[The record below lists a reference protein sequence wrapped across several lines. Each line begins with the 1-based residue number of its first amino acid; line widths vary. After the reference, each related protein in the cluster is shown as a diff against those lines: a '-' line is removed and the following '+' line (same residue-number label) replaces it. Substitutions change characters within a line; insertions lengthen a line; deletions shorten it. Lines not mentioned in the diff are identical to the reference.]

1 MSPRSRTGEL
11 EQAVLEV
18 LWDLDAAGRTAS
30 PDGPGVSGREV
41 HERLAGRNL
50 AYTTVMTVLDRLA
63 RKDLVVRQREGRA
76 FRYAPRLT
84 RAAMTAELMHEALEG
99 TSGDREQ
106 ALVSFVGEASAEDLA
121 ALRRALDDLA

>member
-1 MSPRSRTGEL
+1 MGEL

-18 LWDLDAAGRTAS
+18 LWDLDAAGRTAT

-41 HERLAGRNL
+41 HDRLAGRNL

-63 RKDLVVRQREGRA
+63 RKDLVVRQRDGRA

-84 RAAMTAELMHEALEG
+84 RAAMTAEVMHEALEA
-99 TSGDREQ
+99 TRDDREQ